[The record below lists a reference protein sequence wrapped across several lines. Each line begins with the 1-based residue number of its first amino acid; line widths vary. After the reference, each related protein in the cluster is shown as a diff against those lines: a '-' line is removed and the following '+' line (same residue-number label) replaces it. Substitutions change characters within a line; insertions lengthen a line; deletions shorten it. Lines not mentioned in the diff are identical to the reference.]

1 MQNSST
7 FLYEPLERTQKEF
20 RLLIIFA
27 GREEEA
33 LQSRLAHAILEDPG
47 VIYETISYCWGD
59 ASARDFI
66 TVNGDVVDVPASAVA
81 ALKCMQ
87 KAEEPRI
94 VWIDSICIN
103 QADLDERA
111 YQVGMMAD
119 IYSSAKG
126 NLVYLGE
133 SDEWT
138 RYGLEVIERLYE
150 EIRRKTSDFS
160 EFHNLMSAYLRH
172 NQNADD
178 KLDSGLDEGAIASIF
193 QRPWFHRLW
202 IMQEAAVAV
211 VNTCFCGR
219 NVSID
224 LNVLLRVAIWLCYH
238 WTSLS
243 LGFSSNDDLYRLTQL
258 WRLVDGKDS
267 ARAAKHSYKQS
278 MEFLLLA
285 VRKRQCSDLR
295 DKIFAVLSLVDKEAK
310 SSPEISLLEID
321 YRKPLREVMRD
332 ATRYVIQESN
342 SLRILRQARN
352 RVADQDL
359 ELDGWPSWVG
369 RADPSF
375 DVAYDAQLL
384 RFYLFRADANRN
396 MYTDEIRSDFV
407 NHDVL
412 CVSGYA
418 ISCIVEV
425 SDVFEYIDWGNR
437 ARVADILR
445 NLKVMVEKLDNK
457 EIEDWLHFDSPD
469 VDIPFD
475 MAEAMMLSVNSNA
488 QKASASDILEF
499 AALLGK
505 LMSRPSDPLEDD
517 EGYLYTMLS
526 SRCSHRRFFTGRGRY
541 FGMAPRCVR
550 AGDEL
555 VILLGSSVPFALRP
569 FKINDERHGHRS
581 FQLLGDVWVNGLIM
595 EGYFVDAAVEKGLPP
610 ERFFLV

>member
-1 MQNSST
+1 MQSSST

-20 RLLIIFA
+20 RLLTIFA

-33 LQSRLAHAILEDPG
+33 LQLRLTHATLGDLA
-47 VIYETISYCWGD
+47 VSYETISYCWGD
-59 ASARDFI
+59 ASVRSFI

-81 ALKCMQ
+81 ALKCMR
-87 KAEEPRI
+87 KVKEPRI
-94 VWIDSICIN
+94 VWIDSVCIN

-119 IYSSAKG
+119 IYSSARG

-133 SDEWT
+133 SDEQT
-138 RYGLEVIERLYE
+138 RYGLGVIERLYQ

-160 EFHNLMSAYLRH
+160 EFHNIMSAYLQYNRY
-172 NQNADD
+172 ADD
-178 KLDSGLDEGAIASIF
+178 KLECGLDEGAIAYIF

-202 IMQEAAVAV
+202 IIQEAAVAV

-219 NVSID
+219 SASID
-224 LNVLLRVAIWLCYH
+224 LNVILRVAMWLCYH

-243 LGFSSNDDLYRLTQL
+243 VWFSSNDDLYRLAHL
-258 WRLVDGKDS
+258 WRLVDDKDS

-278 MEFLLLA
+278 MESLLLG
-285 VRKRQCSDLR
+285 VRNCQCSDPR
-295 DKIFAVLSLVDKEAK
+295 DKVFAVLSLVLVDKEAE

-321 YRKPLREVMRD
+321 YRKPCHEVMRD
-332 ATRYVIQESN
+332 ATRYAIQESN
-342 SLRILRQARN
+342 SLRILRQARH
-352 RVADQDL
+352 RVTDQDL
-359 ELDGWPSWVG
+359 ELDGWPSWVV
-369 RADPSF
+369 RADRSF
-375 DVAYDAQLL
+375 DAAYDAQLL
-384 RFYLFRADANRN
+384 RPDLFHADANRN
-396 MYTDEIRSDFV
+396 AHTDEVRSGFV

-412 CVSGYA
+412 CASGYA
-418 ISCIVEV
+418 ISCIIEV
-425 SDVFEYIDWGNR
+425 SDVFEHSGWQNR

-445 NLKVMVEKLDNK
+445 SLKVIVGKFDDK
-457 EIEDWLHFDSPD
+457 EIEDCLHFD
-469 VDIPFD
+469 DIPFD

-505 LMSRPSDPLEDD
+505 LMSRPSDPLEGD

-526 SRCSHRRFFTGRGRY
+526 SRCSHRRFFTGSGGY

-550 AGDEL
+550 AGDEI

-569 FKINDERHGHRS
+569 FKTNDERHGHRS
-581 FQLLGDVWVNGLIM
+581 FQLLGDVWVNGHIM
-595 EGYFVDAAVEKGLPP
+595 DGYFVNAAVETGLPL